1 MEIYSEGDLL
11 TTRAFGVG
19 GGEGWFSKRKAKQR
33 LCTGYHFIDTLFL
46 VAYHVWLVT
55 QPSPTKKR
63 RNTWRTRD
71 EEERLKEELHC
82 RVMKI
87 TRQWKSTIR
96 TSAWE
101 AIFLANM
108 KKFTGKISGYL
119 KRERVFTWLRYA
131 VNIVCSLDTMWLRD
145 AVVMSAHN
153 WPDQHWVLSSS
164 VVRASD

>member
-1 MEIYSEGDLL
+1 MYRLPFHRYALPCSLPCLARHAILPNEKSE
-11 TTRAFGVG
+11 
-19 GGEGWFSKRKAKQR
+19 E
-33 LCTGYHFIDTLFL
+33 
-46 VAYHVWLVT
+46 
-55 QPSPTKKR
+55 
-63 RNTWRTRD
+63 TRD

-101 AIFLANM
+101 AISLANM

-119 KRERVFTWLRYA
+119 KRERVFTWLRDA

-153 WPDQHWVLSSS
+153 WPDHHWVLSSS
-164 VVRASD
+164 VVRASDYYTEGRGFNSHLELKMFFYVLPAYISFHLLS